1 MGIDITACRT
11 IEEYPQFEGV
21 TVYNYEGVH
30 FRVFESMSE
39 ALLWLSSGD
48 DTLIIGEFSSG
59 EELDEWL
66 NSKGGSHGMEKSCKP

>member
-11 IEEYPQFEGV
+11 IESYPQFGGV
-21 TVYNYEGVH
+21 AVYNYEGVH

-39 ALLWLSSGD
+39 ALLWLSFGD
-48 DTLIIGEFSSG
+48 DTLIIGEFCSE

-66 NSKGGSHGMEKSCKP
+66 ENKGGS